1 MSHAANSTGNSNGG
15 PAAEE
20 FDYIVI
26 GAGSAGCAVAAR
38 LAEDASVTVALLEA
52 GPDDHHFSVWT
63 PIGLAATVPKA
74 GPRNYAYY
82 SEPQPGLD
90 GRRSY
95 QPRGR
100 GLGGSSSINGMV
112 YIRGHRSDYDEW
124 ASLGCEGWSYD
135 DVLPYFRL
143 SECNQRHAG
152 CDDDRWHGGSGPLH
166 VSDLR
171 TPNPF
176 SRRFVEAAVQAGL
189 PLNADFNGAQQ
200 EGAGLYQVTQ
210 HNGERWNTAR
220 AYLHGGNSEDAAL
233 NGGRK
238 GLAVLT
244 ETQALRLVFERK
256 RVSGVVVIRAGVRQT
271 LHARREVVLC
281 GGTFNSPQLL
291 LASGIGPAEQLRS
304 HGIPVIQH
312 LPGVGE
318 NLQDHLDIIINKQVP
333 SVDLYGYSA
342 RGALRLAAE
351 ALRYRR
357 DRTGMVSSN
366 FAEAGAFTKSRP
378 GQPRPDLQLA
388 FVLAMLG
395 NRNMAERR
403 KLGHGYSCHA
413 YILRP
418 RSRGHVRLRTSDM
431 RDAPLIDP
439 RFLYAEEDMDVLVAG
454 VRTVR
459 RIFAQP
465 ALAELGGKELL
476 TDDFGPGDSNEDAIR
491 AFIRAHADSVYHP
504 VGTCKMGIDSMAVV
518 DPALRVRGIEG
529 LRVADASIMPTL
541 IGGNTNAPAIMIGE
555 KAADLIR
562 ATARNPGNVS
572 EEAVLGASSLA
583 TSSWATPVTR

>member
-1 MSHAANSTGNSNGG
+1 MSDAVNNRNG
-15 PAAEE
+15 ASVAEE

-38 LAEDASVTVALLEA
+38 LAEDPSVTVALLEA
-52 GPDDHHFSVWT
+52 GPHDHHYSVWT

-82 SEPQPGLD
+82 TEPQAGLD

-112 YIRGHRSDYDEW
+112 YIRGHRHDYDEW
-124 ASLGCEGWSYD
+124 AKLGCTGWSYD
-135 DVLPYFRL
+135 DVLPYFRR

-152 CDDDRWHGGSGPLH
+152 SDRDYWHGGNGPLH
-166 VSDLR
+166 VSDVR
-171 TPNPF
+171 SPNPF
-176 SRRFVEAAVQAGL
+176 SHRFVKAALQAGL
-189 PLNADFNGAQQ
+189 PANADFNGEEQ
-200 EGAGLYQVTQ
+200 EGAGFYQVTQ
-210 HNGERWNTAR
+210 HNGERWNAAR
-220 AYLHGGNSEDAAL
+220 AYLHGGNRKDAAF
-233 NGGRK
+233 NGGRN

-244 ETQALRLVFERK
+244 ETQALRLVFEGK
-256 RVSGVVVIRAGVRQT
+256 RVRGVVVLRAGITQMLR
-271 LHARREVVLC
+271 ARREIVLS
-281 GGTFNSPQLL
+281 GGAFNSPQLL
-291 LASGIGPAEQLRS
+291 LASGIGAAEHLRS
-304 HGIPVIQH
+304 HGIPLIQH

-318 NLQDHLDIIINKQVP
+318 NLQDHLDVIINKQVP
-333 SVDLYGYSA
+333 SLDLYGYSA

-351 ALRYRR
+351 VLRYRR
-357 DRTGMVSSN
+357 DRTGMASSN
-366 FAEAGAFTKSRP
+366 FVEAGAFAKSRADLAL
-378 GQPRPDLQLA
+378 PDLQLA

-395 NRNMAERR
+395 NRNMAQRR

-418 RSRGHVRLRTSDM
+418 QSRGHLRLRSADM

-439 RFLYAEEDMDVLVAG
+439 RFLSAEADMDVLVAG
-454 VRTVR
+454 VRMVR

-465 ALAELGGKELL
+465 ALAEMGGKELL
-476 TDDFGPGDSNEDAIR
+476 TDDFGPDDSNEDAIR
-491 AFIRAHADSVYHP
+491 AYIRAHADSVYHP
-504 VGTCKMGIDSMAVV
+504 VGTCKMGVDSMAVV
-518 DPALRVRGIEG
+518 DPSLRVRGVDG

-555 KAADLIR
+555 KAADHLR
-562 ATARNPGNVS
+562 AAARQPGAVDRETALFAR
-572 EEAVLGASSLA
+572 
-583 TSSWATPVTR
+583 